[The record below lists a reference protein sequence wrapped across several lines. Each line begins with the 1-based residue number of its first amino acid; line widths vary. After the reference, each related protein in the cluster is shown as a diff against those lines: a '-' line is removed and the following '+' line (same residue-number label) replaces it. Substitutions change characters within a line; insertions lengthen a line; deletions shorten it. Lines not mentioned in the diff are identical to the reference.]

1 MIPASGTERL
11 RPDLG
16 VLVHEA
22 MSNAPS
28 MGFVASQVAP
38 YFQVGSQSADYPVLP
53 AKYLFNVEDVHRA
66 HGAAYKRS
74 SGKFEA
80 GHYSCRERG
89 HEYPLDDRFKAIY
102 QSQIDMEKAA
112 TDICVNIILRAFE
125 VEVATKL
132 TKSTNFLTGAAAAKW
147 AVIADADPKLDI
159 ETAINV
165 ARAKGIVL
173 NTLILT
179 WNNYQ
184 ALTRCQKVRDAVHYI
199 FPDTKKTGTIGLQHL
214 EAYLDIKILL
224 AGALKN
230 GNNRAKN
237 PDFADIWP
245 DSVATLAC
253 IAAPGAGIE
262 EPSIARTFRWNE
274 GSSEEY
280 VVEDY
285 YSEEVRSKIIRVRH
299 DIDVRLLKS
308 YDDDGN
314 VKSDIS
320 KNCGYVLTGIR

>member
-1 MIPASGTERL
+1 MIPANGTERL

-28 MGFVASQVAP
+28 MGFVASEVAP
-38 YFQVGSQSADYPVLP
+38 YFPVGAQSADYPVLP
-53 AKYLFNVEDVHRA
+53 AKYLFNVEDVARA

-102 QSQIDMEKAA
+102 KSQIDMEKGA
-112 TDICVNIILRAFE
+112 TDMCVNIVLRAYE
-125 VEVATKL
+125 VEVAKKVTRP
-132 TKSTNFLTGAAAAKW
+132 TNFLTGAA
-147 AVIADADPKLDI
+147 IAPWTDYENADPRRDRDN
-159 ETAINV
+159 AVNA
-165 ARAKGIVL
+165 ARKKGIVL

-184 ALTRCQKVRDAVHYI
+184 DLTRCKRVQEAVHYI

-230 GNNRAKN
+230 GSNRAKN
-237 PDFADIWP
+237 PDFIDIWP
-245 DSVATLAC
+245 DNVATFAC
-253 IAAPGAGIE
+253 VASPGASIE

-285 YSEEVRSKIIRVRH
+285 YSNEVRSQVIRVRH